1 MKKWKAATVA
11 LFMGAVLMGAKP
23 AQATAIDFA
32 FTTNFGTTPT
42 TGTLLGRLSDSP
54 GGGDLLL
61 TLIAAFGADG
71 ASIDA
76 VYFNLNP
83 ALSPLDVTFALVND
97 TTGGAFESVDRGVNA
112 YRADGDGYFDFRLNF
127 STGANPPQFGPTD
140 TVSFLISASGPLT
153 LNDFIELSFPGPGN
167 SPGPF
172 YGAAHVQ
179 NIAPYG
185 NSTWLGV
192 GVRPTPFD
200 VPPGDDEPPTP
211 VPEPASLMLLGSGL
225 LAIARKASKRA

>member
-1 MKKWKAATVA
+1 MRRLATIA
-11 LFMGAVLMGAKP
+11 LFLGAVTMMARP
-23 AQATAIDFA
+23 AQATAIDFT
-32 FTTNFGTTPT
+32 FGTNFGSTPT

-61 TLIAAFGADG
+61 TLIAGFGADG

-83 ALSPLDVTFALVND
+83 TLNPLDLTFTLVND
-97 TTGGAFESVDRGVNA
+97 TTGGAYENTSLGTNA
-112 YRADGDGYFDFRLNF
+112 FRADGDGYFDIRLNF
-127 STGANPPQFGPTD
+127 SEGASEPAFGPID

-153 LNDFIELSFPGPGN
+153 LQDFIEQSFPGPGN

-179 NIAPYG
+179 NIGANG

-192 GVRPTPFD
+192 TPRPTLFD
-200 VPPGDDEPPTP
+200 VPPDDEPPTP
-211 VPEPASLMLLGSGL
+211 VPEPGSLILLGSGL
-225 LAIARKASKRA
+225 FALARKARQRA

>member
-1 MKKWKAATVA
+1 MKWKAATVA
-11 LFMGAVLMGAKP
+11 LFMGAVLMGARP

-32 FTTNFGTTPT
+32 FTTNFGSTPT

-61 TLIAAFGADG
+61 TLIAAFPADG
-71 ASIDA
+71 ASLDA

-83 ALSPLDVTFALVND
+83 AINPLGVTFTLVND
-97 TTGGAFESVDRGVNA
+97 TTGGAFESVDRGTDA

-127 STGANPPQFGPTD
+127 SEGANPPQFGPVD
-140 TVSFLISASGPLT
+140 TVSFLISGPGSLT
-153 LNDFIELSFPGPGN
+153 LQDFVELSAPGPGE

-172 YGAAHVQ
+172 FGAAHVQ
-179 NIAPYG
+179 NIGPTG

-192 GVRPTPFD
+192 GVRPTPFEE
-200 VPPGDDEPPTP
+200 PPGDDEPPTP
-211 VPEPASLMLLGSGL
+211 VPEPASLVMLGSGL
-225 LAIARKASKRA
+225 LAVARSRKLIR